1 MEPRR
6 SSRPV
11 IKPVKFWDF
20 EKPDFS
26 KVEQISYSIAELTR
40 TFARPE
46 SSAKPKKQAV
56 VSGEDGEKLNAK
68 NPISKKAVQSAKPRK
83 HQRVQSHSVDTKA
96 LKKRD
101 EDTSLSKTINPD
113 ATPLSQR
120 KALARRKLVKD
131 FKRKIKKHQITLQT
145 TSNSTMSTV
154 SVMNDTKALKKRDED
169 TSLSKT
175 INPDATPLPQD
186 KSLARRKL
194 VKDFK
199 RKIKKHQITL
209 QTSNSTMSTVS
220 VMNATDISRRSGRV
234 RVKPLEFWN
243 FEKIEVKKADD
254 GQVQVIS
261 HKVDMPEPRKRK
273 PWETN
278 GTVTATT
285 LPQPIPKRQNV
296 TSKKDESPKK
306 RRKSEETKQENL
318 KEKKT
323 TTKEIEKEQEKEKKG
338 GSRSKDN
345 TQKEERQA
353 SKEKKGER
361 EREETSNEGSPGKS
375 LQIVK
380 FKDLYFLHYL
390 MKECNCFL
398 AKSYEDPKHG
408 VFAGFVFLEGGSLLW
423 QAKKDMFIKV
433 ISGRGTL
440 KMVNTET
447 MEGVHMA
454 LMNKGS
460 ANITTGTKVEII
472 KDRRCKMIKFFVEI
486 KSANLKE
493 K

>member
-1 MEPRR
+1 M
-6 SSRPV
+6 
-11 IKPVKFWDF
+11 
-20 EKPDFS
+20 
-26 KVEQISYSIAELTR
+26 
-40 TFARPE
+40 
-46 SSAKPKKQAV
+46 
-56 VSGEDGEKLNAK
+56 
-68 NPISKKAVQSAKPRK
+68 
-83 HQRVQSHSVDTKA
+83 
-96 LKKRD
+96 
-101 EDTSLSKTINPD
+101 
-113 ATPLSQR
+113 
-120 KALARRKLVKD
+120 
-131 FKRKIKKHQITLQT
+131 
-145 TSNSTMSTV
+145 
-154 SVMNDTKALKKRDED
+154 
-169 TSLSKT
+169 
-175 INPDATPLPQD
+175 
-186 KSLARRKL
+186 
-194 VKDFK
+194 
-199 RKIKKHQITL
+199 
-209 QTSNSTMSTVS
+209 
-220 VMNATDISRRSGRV
+220 
-234 RVKPLEFWN
+234 
-243 FEKIEVKKADD
+243 
-254 GQVQVIS
+254 
-261 HKVDMPEPRKRK
+261 
-273 PWETN
+273 
-278 GTVTATT
+278 
-285 LPQPIPKRQNV
+285 
-296 TSKKDESPKK
+296 
-306 RRKSEETKQENL
+306 

>member
-113 ATPLSQR
+113 ATPL
-120 KALARRKLVKD
+120 
-131 FKRKIKKHQITLQT
+131 
-145 TSNSTMSTV
+145 
-154 SVMNDTKALKKRDED
+154 
-169 TSLSKT
+169 
-175 INPDATPLPQD
+175 PQD

-209 QTSNSTMSTVS
+209 QTTSNSTMSTVS

-273 PWETN
+273 PWEIN

>member
-1 MEPRR
+1 MK
-6 SSRPV
+6 
-11 IKPVKFWDF
+11 INLKP
-20 EKPDFS
+20 
-26 KVEQISYSIAELTR
+26 SYL
-40 TFARPE
+40 
-46 SSAKPKKQAV
+46 
-56 VSGEDGEKLNAK
+56 
-68 NPISKKAVQSAKPRK
+68 
-83 HQRVQSHSVDTKA
+83 HSFF
-96 LKKRD
+96 
-101 EDTSLSKTINPD
+101 
-113 ATPLSQR
+113 TPQ
-120 KALARRKLVKD
+120 
-131 FKRKIKKHQITLQT
+131 
-145 TSNSTMSTV
+145 
-154 SVMNDTKALKKRDED
+154 
-169 TSLSKT
+169 
-175 INPDATPLPQD
+175 
-186 KSLARRKL
+186 
-194 VKDFK
+194 
-199 RKIKKHQITL
+199 
-209 QTSNSTMSTVS
+209 
-220 VMNATDISRRSGRV
+220 ATDISRRSGRV

-261 HKVDMPEPRKRK
+261 HKWTFPEPREEEDGKLM
-273 PWETN
+273 ETVHSYHPAS
-278 GTVTATT
+278 T
-285 LPQPIPKRQNV
+285 
-296 TSKKDESPKK
+296 TSK
-306 RRKSEETKQENL
+306 
-318 KEKKT
+318 
-323 TTKEIEKEQEKEKKG
+323 
-338 GSRSKDN
+338 
-345 TQKEERQA
+345 
-353 SKEKKGER
+353 
-361 EREETSNEGSPGKS
+361 GSPGKS